1 MNPAI
6 ISWAI
11 RHHVS
16 LDALAELRVMF
27 GFGEPAGPAFPGNS
41 ESSVQSRV
49 RLEAAQKG
57 VRLWRNNVG
66 ALKDVT
72 GRVVR
77 YGLANDTAAVNRV
90 IKSGDLIGIRP
101 VLVTQQMV
109 GATIGQFVSREI
121 KAANWHYTGTDRE
134 LAQLRWA
141 ELVVSMG
148 GDAAFASGEG
158 SL

>member
-6 ISWAI
+6 YQWAI

-16 LDALAELRVMF
+16 MQALAELRVMF
-27 GFGEPAGPAFPGNS
+27 GFEPDPVTADTGSS
-41 ESSVQSRV
+41 ESAVQSRV

-66 ALKDVT
+66 ALKDET
-72 GRVVR
+72 GRMVR

-101 VLVTQQMV
+101 VLVTPQMV
-109 GATIGQFVSREI
+109 GATIGQFVSREV
-121 KAANWHYTGTDRE
+121 KAGGWRYTGTDRE
-134 LAQLRWA
+134 AAQLRWA
-141 ELVVSMG
+141 ELVISMG
-148 GDAAFASGEG
+148 GDAAFAS
-158 SL
+158 SDNTL

>member
-6 ISWAI
+6 YQWAI

-16 LDALAELRVMF
+16 IQALAELRVMF
-27 GFGEPAGPAFPGNS
+27 GLEPEHVTADTGSS
-41 ESSVQSRV
+41 ESAVQSRV

-57 VRLWRNNVG
+57 VRLFRNNVG
-66 ALKDVT
+66 ALKDET
-72 GRVVR
+72 GRIVR
-77 YGLANDTAAVNRV
+77 YGLANDTSAINRV

-121 KAANWHYTGTDRE
+121 KAGDWRYTGTDRE
-134 LAQLRWA
+134 HAQLRWA

-148 GDAAFASGEG
+148 GDAAFASAEG
-158 SL
+158 TL